1 MRNMNTVATVNATE
15 TIATVREG
23 ETTMRN
29 EMMMKNVTLE
39 DAAAAVA
46 ELNLKEGTKAEFNK
60 FVQTALKNPEWFM
73 SVNPRI
79 QDARKKMDAWMHSIV
94 AEELKKLQEE
104 EFIDTYENMGIKVSG
119 KEIHN
124 LALDDREVSI
134 PVGRIMTNAALAEMP
149 ATPICMAA
157 MSADSD
163 SLNRKWAIGDLVKV
177 DDNLG
182 GMNTSKFKDTDIILE
197 VTGLG
202 ERNTFQTV
210 DVKVVA
216 AASDEYY
223 TAKGNLKK
231 VTDSEVLSFTF
242 VAATQEEAD
251 KFAAMHKKLSTG
263 KALREFKY
271 KSLII
276 KEFDD
281 HIESSIYKDLKVRVA
296 TDEEAPKLT
305 SVLDKLAGKTGEEG
319 YREIIVMR
327 NNGEFDDF
335 ELLSPASM
343 REAVNDFKNFM
354 LEFGVHT
361 SPRLENTIAHKC
373 REQGIRAGLAYLRS
387 RYEVVD
393 LMDYE
398 VLKDKIQAEEMSDIL
413 KRMMW
418 TNPDKVVNKHIELM
432 YGPAGSGKTTKAVAD
447 AAARGY
453 AGKEEFVPVVSLS
466 NDMLTTDLM
475 FVTFVDPATNE
486 LKSCKTHIAL
496 TVEGSDPD
504 LKGEP
509 SAVVDEVNLGSND
522 VMKCFQAI
530 TDNKPGIVLPGTN
543 IRIEICESFKL
554 WFTMN
559 LYQDG
564 GEIRPIP
571 EPVADRCIDIIE
583 YLPNIEISMSN
594 ML

>member
-1 MRNMNTVATVNATE
+1 MRNINTIETVNATE

-46 ELNLKEGTKAEFNK
+46 ELGIKEGTKEEFNK
-60 FVQTALKNPEWFM
+60 FVQTALRNPKWFLG
-73 SVNPRI
+73 VNPRI
-79 QDARKKMDAWMHSIV
+79 QDARHKLDAWIKAFM
-94 AEELKKLQEE
+94 AEDIKKLQEE
-104 EFIDTYENMGIKVSG
+104 EMISMYENMGIKVTN
-119 KEIHN
+119 KEARN
-124 LALDDREVSI
+124 LALDDKDVNI

-216 AASDEYY
+216 AASDDYY

-305 SVLDKLAGKTGEEG
+305 TVLDKLAGKTGEEG

-327 NNGEFDDF
+327 NNGDFDDF

-418 TNPDKVVNKHIELM
+418 TNPDKVVNKHIELL
-432 YGPAGSGKTTKAVAD
+432 YGPAGSGKTTKAVKE

-453 AGKEEFVPVVSLS
+453 AGQEELVPVVSLS
-466 NDMLTTDLM
+466 SDMLTTDLM

-486 LKSCKTHIAL
+486 LKSCKTHITM

-504 LKGEP
+504 LKGKP
-509 SAVVDEVNLGSND
+509 SALLDEFNLAGND
-522 VMKCFQAI
+522 IMKCVQAI
-530 TDNKPGIVLPGTN
+530 TDNKPSIVLPGTN
-543 IRIEICESFKL
+543 IRIEICADFKF

-564 GEIRPIP
+564 GEIKPIP

>member
-1 MRNMNTVATVNATE
+1 MRNEMMNATVNTAVE
-15 TIATVREG
+15 TVVTTMRG

-29 EMMMKNVTLE
+29 NMTKA

-46 ELNLKEGTKAEFNK
+46 ELRIKEGTKAEFNK
-60 FVQTALKNPEWFM
+60 FVQTALTNPKWFAA
-73 SVNPRI
+73 VNPRI
-79 QDARKKMDAWMHSIV
+79 QDARHKIDTWMHSIV
-94 AEELKKLQEE
+94 AEEVKKLQEE
-104 EFIDTYENMGIKVSG
+104 EFANAYENMGIKVSG

-124 LALDDREVSI
+124 LALDDKDVNI
-134 PVGRIMTNAALAEMP
+134 PVGRIMSNAELAEMP
-149 ATPICMAA
+149 TTAICMAA

-210 DVKVVA
+210 DVRVVA

-251 KFAAMHKKLSTG
+251 KYAAMHKKLSTG

-305 SVLDKLAGKTGEEG
+305 AILDKLAGKTGEEG
-319 YREIIVMR
+319 YKEIIIMR
-327 NNGEFDDF
+327 NNGDFDDF
-335 ELLSPASM
+335 EILSPASM

-361 SPRLENTIAHKC
+361 SPRLENTLGHKC
-373 REQGIRAGLAYLRS
+373 REQGLRAGLAYLRS

-398 VLKDKIQAEEMSDIL
+398 VLKDKIQAEEISDIL
-413 KRMMW
+413 KRMQW
-418 TNPDKVVNKHIELM
+418 TNPEKVVNKHIELM

-447 AAARGY
+447 AAVRGY
-453 AGKEEFVPVVSLS
+453 AGREELVPVVSLS

-475 FVTFVDPATNE
+475 FVTFVDPTTNE

-504 LKGEP
+504 LKGKP

-530 TDNKPGIVLPGTN
+530 TDNKPSIVLPGTN